1 MKKEFLLFVLFM
13 SISGFTL
20 LAQTKVI
27 TGSVTSSIEGEGA
40 IPGVTVSVKGTT
52 AGAITDVNGKFS
64 IVLPV
69 NASTLVFSYIG
80 MKTKEI
86 VIGTETTLNV
96 VLESDVLNLD
106 EVIVVA
112 YGTQKREAKTG
123 SVGVINSDKI
133 RDIPETSIDKMLS
146 GKVAGVQVTST
157 SGQPGSDSQIRI
169 RGISSILAGTDPL
182 FVIDGVAVMT
192 GNQSYYTNTGNALS
206 ALNPNDIESVT
217 ILKDAAA
224 SSIYG
229 SRAANGVVLIT
240 TKAGKSGSTKVSFRT
255 SYGVEQLS
263 NDRNYRPLTGEEFLT
278 LTRQSIVNAGSNP
291 DDNSLTN
298 KKYYYPLSYRD
309 STQTD
314 WLKAVTRTGRIYNAE
329 LNVEG
334 GNDKTSHFFSML
346 YEKHEGIVYGSDF
359 KKISFRSNI
368 DHKINDK
375 LKLGTRMTGAHTVA
389 NDVPMQSMYYANPLF
404 AAMLIQPFRS
414 VKNPDGTYN
423 LNIPENANTNPL
435 ATAKYDTQW
444 EKQYKLNGNVYLD
457 WIILDGLTARTTNSI
472 ELTDGEGNRYWN
484 PLANYGTDLG
494 TLQSSRTQYLQLT
507 TSNTISYNKLFGAH
521 SFSVIAGQEATKYSD
536 IEYSIYSPDIDPAIP
551 FPNSGLTTT
560 DQGGYFE
567 TGYTMLSYF
576 GVANYNFK
584 NKYYVM
590 ASLRTDGSSRFG
602 SKNRWGTF
610 WSLGASWN
618 INKESF
624 MESLTA
630 INLLKL
636 RASYGLSGNFN
647 IGNYDQYGLYGTVE
661 YDAKKGLAP
670 SQPANPDLGWENNK
684 EYNLGLDFAF
694 LDRFSGS
701 FDIYSRKTLDM
712 LLQYPLS
719 RTSGF
724 SSVQTNIGSVKNSGV
739 EFLIDANIIN
749 NKDFQWNVG
758 FNFAHNNSKI
768 LNLGKDEQFINADNN
783 RIVHR
788 VGEHLYSFY
797 LFDYAG
803 VNPANGDALWRN
815 KQGELTNNYA
825 DANRIIAGSP
835 EPKFTGGINTKVSY
849 LGISLDVNLEYK
861 YGNLV
866 SIEENRYVNSDGY
879 SWGNSSA
886 NTQLDYWQNPG
897 DISRNPKPIAN
908 NSTNSSGYRS
918 TRWLYDGSYL
928 RIKNISLSYML
939 PKALLSQIKVQSLR
953 VYATAVNLYTFN
965 KVDYYDPERGVDGSG
980 FGIYPQTKK
989 IMGGIELTF

>member
-1 MKKEFLLFVLFM
+1 MKKLLLLLVLFAFIG
-13 SISGFTL
+13 SNTL
-20 LAQTKVI
+20 FAQTKVV
-27 TGSVTSSIEGEGA
+27 TGTVISAIQGEG
-40 IPGVTVSVKGTT
+40 PMMGVTVAVKGTT
-52 AGAITDVNGKFS
+52 LGAMTDVNGKFS
-64 IVLPV
+64 IVVPQT
-69 NASTLVFSYIG
+69 ATTLAFSFIG
-80 MKTKEI
+80 MRTQE
-86 VIGTETTLNV
+86 VEIGTQTTFNITM
-96 VLESDVLNLD
+96 ESDLLNLD

-123 SVGVINSDKI
+123 SVGVISNEKL

-192 GNQSYYTNTGNALS
+192 GNQSFYTNSGNALNS
-206 ALNPNDIESVT
+206 LNPNDIESVT

-229 SRAANGVVLIT
+229 SRAANGVILIT
-240 TKAGKSGSTKVSFRT
+240 TKAGKAGATKVNFRT
-255 SYGVEQLS
+255 SYGVEQLA
-263 NDRNYRPLTGEEFLT
+263 NDRHYRPLNGEEFLT
-278 LTRQSIVNAGSNP
+278 LTRQSVINAGGNP
-291 DDNSLTN
+291 DDPTVSQ
-298 KKYYYPLSYRD
+298 YYFPLSYRD

-314 WLKAVTRTGRIYNAE
+314 WLKTVTRTGKIYNAE
-329 LNVEG
+329 LSIEG
-334 GNDKTSHFFSML
+334 GNEKTSNFFSML

-375 LKLGTRMTGAHTVA
+375 LKMGTRLTGAYTIA

-423 LNIPENANTNPL
+423 LNIPENAYTNPA

-444 EKQYKLNGNVYLD
+444 EKQYKLNGNVYFD
-457 WIILDGLTARTTNSI
+457 WNIMEGLSARTTNNI
-472 ELTDGEGNRYWN
+472 EVTDGEGNRYWN
-484 PLANYGTDLG
+484 PLSNYGTTLG
-494 TLQSSRTQYLQLT
+494 TLQTSRTQFLQLT
-507 TSNTISYNKLFGAH
+507 TSNTLNYSKAFGKH
-521 SFSVIAGQEATKYSD
+521 SVSVIGGQEATKYTD
-536 IEYSIYSPDIDPAIP
+536 VEYSIYSPDIDPNIP
-551 FPNSGLTTT
+551 FPNSATSLN
-560 DQGGYFE
+560 DDADYFE
-567 TGYTMLSYF
+567 TGYTMLSFF
-576 GVANYNFK
+576 GVANYNFGS
-584 NKYYVM
+584 KYFLQ

-602 SKNRWGTF
+602 AKNRWGTF

-618 INKESF
+618 IDKEAF
-624 MESLTA
+624 MDNLTFV
-630 INLLKL
+630 NMLKL

-647 IGNYDQYGLYGTVE
+647 IGNYDQYGLYSNVQYDGTS
-661 YDAKKGLAP
+661 GMAP
-670 SQPANPDLGWENNK
+670 SQPANADLGWENNQ
-684 EYNLGLDFAF
+684 EYNVGVDFAF
-694 LDRFSGS
+694 LDRFTGS
-701 FDIYSRKTLDM
+701 FDLYSRKTLDM

-724 SSVQTNIGSVKNSGV
+724 SSIQTNIGSVKNSGF
-739 EFLIDANIIN
+739 EFLLDASILNTP
-749 NKDFQWNVG
+749 DFQWNAG
-758 FNFAHNNSKI
+758 FNISHNNSEI
-768 LNLGKDEQFINADNN
+768 LNLGKDNQFIPGNN
-783 RIVHR
+783 RLVHK

-815 KQGELTNNYA
+815 KQGELTNSYA

-835 EPKFTGGINTKVSY
+835 EPKYTGGFNTKVSFHG
-849 LGISLDVNLEYK
+849 LALDVNLEYK
-861 YGNLV
+861 TGNLV

-879 SWGNSSA
+879 SWGNNSA
-886 NTQLDYWQNPG
+886 ATQLDYWQKPG
-897 DISRNPKPIAN
+897 DIVRNPKPIAN

-928 RIKNISLSYML
+928 RIKNISLSYTI
-939 PKALLSQIKVQSLR
+939 PKSVLSNIKVQSLR
-953 VYATAVNLYTFN
+953 VYVSAVNLYTFN
-965 KVDYYDPERGVDGSG
+965 KVDYFDPERGVDGSG

-989 IMGGIELTF
+989 IMGGIEISF